1 MARVASNA
9 SCGRWR
15 PCGMAKRE
23 RPWYL
28 CAMTICATLTDLAEW
43 VRRTLQSAI
52 HLDAGLLAC
61 LESTFGLPGPEV
73 LLADPHASEAASF
86 LELLFSPDLHVR
98 QDYESQWGHLCFAQ
112 EDLRALLEALE
123 RPPVMATLHAAHG
136 SEPLRLEVPADALA
150 AFVQRLNMTW
160 RRPPELDRALET
172 RLDDP
177 HRSRVRST
185 LRHSRVAW
193 QSHRVQLIDLFL
205 SKMSPTAYGF
215 ESDLSFLCTL
225 IGELV
230 PGQGPFDFLLGKKLF
245 YFQALCKA
253 EDFERRLR
261 AGNMETVMLQGG
273 RAAYGDIHQWRAS
286 MRQVDQVCIALFG
299 RTHYFQQ
306 PLEAVVAPDESA
318 PGESPS
324 VATLLRLLG

>member
-1 MARVASNA
+1 
-9 SCGRWR
+9 
-15 PCGMAKRE
+15 
-23 RPWYL
+23 
-28 CAMTICATLTDLAEW
+28 MTMIAALTDLADW
-43 VRRTLQSAI
+43 VRRTLQRDI

-61 LESTFGLPGPEV
+61 LESTFGRPDPEF

-86 LELLFSPDLHVR
+86 LELLFSPDLRVR
-98 QDYESQWGHLCFAQ
+98 QNYESQWGHLCFAE
-112 EDLRALLEALE
+112 EDLRALLEGLD

-136 SEPLRLEVPADALA
+136 SEPLHLEVPADALA

-160 RRPPELDRALET
+160 RPPPELDRTLKT

-193 QSHRVQLIDLFL
+193 QPHRVQLIDLFL
-205 SKMSPTAYGF
+205 SKMSPTADGF

-225 IGELV
+225 IGELG
-230 PGQGPFDFLLGKKLF
+230 PGQAPFDFLMGKKLF

-261 AGNMETVMLQGG
+261 AGNMETLMLQGG
-273 RAAYGDIHQWRAS
+273 RAAYGDIDQWRTS
-286 MRQVDQVCIALFG
+286 MRQVDQVCIALFD

-306 PLEAVVAPDESA
+306 PIEAVVALDESA

-324 VATLLRLLG
+324 VETLLSLLG